1 MSHVRASHTQEKLGV
16 QEFSSIQRNRYIILL
31 NTKGKKG
38 KGEGKTGVCREMA
51 ISDLRFLNRK
61 AAVGSLGSWLRPPHV
76 HKEFYLGLGAALTA
90 GNALLWADD
99 TLMK

>member
-1 MSHVRASHTQEKLGV
+1 MT
-16 QEFSSIQRNRYIILL
+16 
-31 NTKGKKG
+31 
-38 KGEGKTGVCREMA
+38 

-61 AAVGSLGSWLRPPHV
+61 AAVGSSGSWLRPPHV

-90 GNALLWADD
+90 GNALLRADD

>member
-1 MSHVRASHTQEKLGV
+1 MT
-16 QEFSSIQRNRYIILL
+16 
-31 NTKGKKG
+31 
-38 KGEGKTGVCREMA
+38 

-61 AAVGSLGSWLRPPHV
+61 AAVGSSGSWLRPPHV